1 MAAPAAPA
9 VPVAHAVRGE
19 HTHSETPIP
28 QPRVTRDAST
38 AVPGAESR
46 RTATGA
52 PGRVPESCE
61 AAAAPSGASEGPHA
75 PGGPGAPDARASSA
89 PGILGGPG
97 RAPASLGAPEAP
109 GAPVAPGAVEAPEG
123 QDGPGAAGGRGTPS
137 GRRVPDARTASV
149 GPVSGPV
156 FAVAAPRPVIQRL
169 SVRGQVLDAL
179 RSALVAGDL
188 APGEVYSAPALG
200 ERFGVSATPVREA
213 MQQLANEGAVEVV
226 PNRGFRV
233 IRRGARELA
242 ELAEIRALVEMPV
255 MLRLTRTVAA
265 PCWAELRPLAE
276 ATVAVAATGDLAG
289 YAESDRVFHA
299 AVLALS
305 GNRQLVQLAD
315 DLHRRAQWPMAGV
328 AARRVRGDLLAD
340 AVQHTALLDA
350 LSAGDVAGA
359 QALIRGH
366 FAGA

>member
-1 MAAPAAPA
+1 M
-9 VPVAHAVRGE
+9 
-19 HTHSETPIP
+19 P
-28 QPRVTRDAST
+28 QPRVTR
-38 AVPGAESR
+38 ES
-46 RTATGA
+46 
-52 PGRVPESCE
+52 
-61 AAAAPSGASEGPHA
+61 GP
-75 PGGPGAPDARASSA
+75 PDPRASSA
-89 PGILGGPG
+89 PGGQGGSGPG
-97 RAPASLGAPEAP
+97 RGSASGGAPEAP
-109 GAPVAPGAVEAPEG
+109 QALG
-123 QDGPGAAGGRGTPS
+123 GPGAPGGSGTPS
-137 GRRVPDARTASV
+137 ARRAPDARTASV

-156 FAVAAPRPVIQRL
+156 FAVAAPRPVIQRV

-265 PCWAELRPLAE
+265 PCWAELRPLAD
-276 ATVAVAATGDLAG
+276 ATVAVAATGDLAC

-315 DLHRRAQWPMAGV
+315 DLHRRAQWPLAG
-328 AARRVRGDLLAD
+328 ASGRRPRADLLAD
-340 AVQHTALLDA
+340 AGQHTALLDA
-350 LSAGDVAGA
+350 LSDSDVATA
-359 QALIRGH
+359 QSLIRDH